1 MVVEAEMKKRTR
13 PLFGA
18 NGVVCAKKEKGVK
31 RNSEKFKKGL
41 DNVGIVRD
49 VRLARLPGPEVVP
62 GIVAV
67 AIRL

>member
-1 MVVEAEMKKRTR
+1 MKKRTR

-49 VRLARLPGPEVVP
+49 VRLPD
-62 GIVAV
+62 
-67 AIRL
+67 